1 MESEKKKKDT
11 DSLDIL
17 NAFQVPRASILQLI
31 TSNRKLGL
39 FLVDRGEKAGSG
51 AAVVERQGMAGGEK
65 DGDGEN
71 GGKRARIG
79 VAIEG

>member
-1 MESEKKKKDT
+1 M
-11 DSLDIL
+11 
-17 NAFQVPRASILQLI
+17 
-31 TSNRKLGL
+31 
-39 FLVDRGEKAGSG
+39 
-51 AAVVERQGMAGGEK
+51 ERQGMAGGEK